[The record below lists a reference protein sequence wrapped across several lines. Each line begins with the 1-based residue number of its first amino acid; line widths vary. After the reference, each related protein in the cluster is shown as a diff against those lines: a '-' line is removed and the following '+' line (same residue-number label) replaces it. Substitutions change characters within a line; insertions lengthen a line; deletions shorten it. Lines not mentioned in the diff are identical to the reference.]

1 MAITLGGIMRGAI
14 PRLSQRISDV
24 RETKEAAVLKVGER
38 FAALKDKV
46 NEAELKN
53 RAYMSNVESVAS
65 SMGIDK
71 DVVYNVFKVYGGN
84 NKSALNHLNNLHKS
98 YVAKGKQI
106 PTMAVLQTEKMLPA
120 KEDKAILAGMPAGD
134 AEMTTFD
141 KAMSLFKT
149 ASPDE
154 VFQEFMRRNPQLDEA
169 QVRQIMKNTVTPG
182 YSPKSIIDPKAFA
195 ATMGTMK
202 EEKPLDKYTLAFNR
216 FKTLDETLIKQPQ
229 LFDNK
234 NTQFLQDLRQPFD
247 LLRQYIDEGDMAKA
261 EEQYNFI
268 IESGFNNI
276 TTSKPAGEGDKPSE
290 KYRIY
295 MELVKKQRPGESE
308 DFYKNKVNELMT
320 SDTMRIGNTAFRV
333 TIENGERVLKEF
345 DVTGSDGVA
354 RLSNPKIFQN
364 NQVQIQKGTQNLQKI
379 FALRNILRE
388 IPNAFSIEGKIRKGV
403 GGVLDLFGA
412 EDYVKALGADKI
424 LMSEQFRI
432 SFVSSVKDELFDD
445 PRLSDQDLALVLN
458 YIAILDNPL
467 AGPVLSRAALLGIEK
482 AMLNSMSV
490 RIAQNYPK
498 LVSFHYQVDDA
509 GNTKN
514 SIDFNR
520 DSVAS
525 RMMQNLMS
533 AEYGVNYRV
542 EFEKEMQRERE
553 TGQTSSRLKLMKE
566 STATNYAM
574 VKNSLAS
581 IQAYRIHQN
590 SGSTTPFKYQSENL
604 FNVRNLKEF
613 KDGFISKIP
622 GMKDRV
628 FSIDDHQKRYKK
640 LEAEY
645 KQAQQLRKVRLEN

>member
-1 MAITLGGIMRGAI
+1 M
-14 PRLSQRISDV
+14 PFCQH
-24 RETKEAAVLKVGER
+24 
-38 FAALKDKV
+38 FP
-46 NEAELKN
+46 
-53 RAYMSNVESVAS
+53 SNVLHFPSPPSVGS
-65 SMGIDK
+65 
-71 DVVYNVFKVYGGN
+71 
-84 NKSALNHLNNLHKS
+84 
-98 YVAKGKQI
+98 
-106 PTMAVLQTEKMLPA
+106 T
-120 KEDKAILAGMPAGD
+120 
-134 AEMTTFD
+134 
-141 KAMSLFKT
+141 
-149 ASPDE
+149 
-154 VFQEFMRRNPQLDEA
+154 
-169 QVRQIMKNTVTPG
+169 
-182 YSPKSIIDPKAFA
+182 IDPKAFA

-202 EEKPLDKYTLAFNR
+202 DQKPADRYTLAFNR
-216 FKTLDETLIKQPQ
+216 FKKLDETLITQPQ
-229 LFDNK
+229 LFDNQ
-234 NTQFLQDLRQPFD
+234 NTQFLQDLRQPFS
-247 LLRQYIDEGDMAKA
+247 LLKQYIDEGDMAKA

-276 TTSKPAGEGDKPSE
+276 TTAKPAGEEAKPSE
-290 KYRIY
+290 KYRIL
-295 MELVKKQRPGESE
+295 MELVRKQKPGESE
-308 DFYKNKVNELMT
+308 DFYKNKVNELMV
-320 SDTMRIGNTAFRV
+320 SNEMRIGNTAFRV

-379 FALRNILRE
+379 FALRNILSE

-590 SGSTTPFKYQSENL
+590 SGATTPFKYQSENL